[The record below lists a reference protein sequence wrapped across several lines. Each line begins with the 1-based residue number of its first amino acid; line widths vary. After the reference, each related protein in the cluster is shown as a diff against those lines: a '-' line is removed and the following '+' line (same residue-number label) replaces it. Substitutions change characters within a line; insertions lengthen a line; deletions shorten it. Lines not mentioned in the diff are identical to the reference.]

1 MYAKLNTFILISLF
15 NQDSIQEFPIQYT
28 KVKHTKENR
37 NQTTR
42 DHVAIFVET
51 GNFFI
56 QLRQFPSNTQSFFWR
71 KKKNHVY

>member
-37 NQTTR
+37 NQTNITS
-42 DHVAIFVET
+42 
-51 GNFFI
+51 
-56 QLRQFPSNTQSFFWR
+56 L
-71 KKKNHVY
+71 